1 MLTGCGRITM
11 CAMIMMML
19 IEYPV
24 STKNRLIF
32 GMLLHAFRQPTTAD
46 MLVQADHTSRTLH
59 HPLQVM

>member
-1 MLTGCGRITM
+1 MLTGGGRIPM

-19 IEYPV
+19 IEYPIGA
-24 STKNRLIF
+24 KNRLIL
-32 GMLLHAFRQPTTAD
+32 GMLLHAFRQPATTD